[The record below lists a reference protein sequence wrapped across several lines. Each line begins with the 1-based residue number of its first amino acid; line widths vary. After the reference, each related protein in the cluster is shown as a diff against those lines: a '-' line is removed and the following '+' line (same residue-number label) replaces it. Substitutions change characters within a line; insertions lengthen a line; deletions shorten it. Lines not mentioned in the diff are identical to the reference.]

1 MTEFLVKVFVKNS
14 SNIHEK
20 SVRTSYGILAS
31 IVGVICNI
39 ILFAVK
45 LLVGILINSVSVMA
59 DAFNNLSDAASSV
72 ISFIGVKLAGRPAD
86 KEHPFGH
93 GRLEYIAALAV
104 SFLILQVGL
113 TLFKS
118 SFSKILKPEEVIFK
132 PILIGILVISILVK
146 LWLMFFNRKL
156 GKRINSTV
164 MLATA
169 ADSMGDVL
177 VTSATV
183 ISAITTGLTGWQI
196 DGYMGLV
203 VSIFVMLSGI
213 GIAKDTLE
221 PLLGQAVDREA
232 YKKITELVEGYPG
245 IVGTHDLIIHNYGPS
260 HSMATIHVEIP
271 NDIDFEKAHETIDMI
286 ERDVQEKMDIF
297 LVIHMDPVEM
307 NDVMV
312 IEKRDLVTNIITG
325 LDGNASIHDFR
336 VVKGEYQVNL
346 IFDLVIPF
354 SYTKEEE
361 QRLQSQ
367 VMEEL
372 RKYDSRINCV
382 ITLENSYIAEE

>member
-1 MTEFLVKVFVKNS
+1 MTELLVRRFVKNKD
-14 SNIHEK
+14 NIQEQA
-20 SVRTSYGILAS
+20 VRTSYGILAS
-31 IVGVICNI
+31 IVGIICNV

-45 LLVGILINSVSVMA
+45 LIVGIIINSVSVMA

-72 ISFIGVKLAGRPAD
+72 ISLIGVKLAGRPAD

-113 TLFKS
+113 TLFKN
-118 SFSKILKPEEVIFK
+118 SFSKILNPEDVVFN
-132 PILIGILVISILVK
+132 PVLIGVLVISIFIKV
-146 LWLMFFNRKL
+146 WLLLFNRKL
-156 GKRINSTV
+156 GNRIKSTV

-183 ISAITTGLTGWQI
+183 ISALIAGLTGWQI
-196 DGYMGLV
+196 DGYMGIV

-221 PLLGQAVDREA
+221 PLLGQAVDREV
-232 YKKITELVEGYPG
+232 YTNITDFVESYQG

-260 HSMATIHVEIP
+260 HRMATIHAEVP
-271 NDIDFEKAHETIDMI
+271 NDIDFEDAHETIDRI
-286 ERDVQEKMDIF
+286 ERDIQDKMDIF

-312 IEKRDLVTNIITG
+312 IEKRDLVTSIIKD
-325 LDGNASIHDFR
+325 LDENASIHDFR
-336 VVKGEYQVNL
+336 VVNGEYQVNL

-354 SYTKEEE
+354 SYTKDEEK
-361 QRLQSQ
+361 RLQAR

-372 RKYDSRINCV
+372 RKYDSKINCV
-382 ITLENSYIAEE
+382 ITLENSYIADE